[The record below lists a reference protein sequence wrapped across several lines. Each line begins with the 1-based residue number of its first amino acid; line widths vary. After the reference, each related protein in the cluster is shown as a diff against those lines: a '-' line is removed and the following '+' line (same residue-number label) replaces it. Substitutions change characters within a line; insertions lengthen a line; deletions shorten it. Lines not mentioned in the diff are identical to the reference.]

1 MSVNPTEIRKALL
14 AAGFELYRTQGDQV
28 HVADRVR
35 DNLIMDSGVSVST
48 ALSVRFVVRAQRSD
62 FPNDGTARLFER
74 ARALATSALPRGYAE
89 TGTLTTPMHDPADS
103 SRTLDT
109 WYEVVFEKPV
119 PSLEDAMTEVAF
131 ALGIEKTART
141 PAPTSV

>member
-14 AAGFELYRTQGDQV
+14 AAGFELYRTQGNQV

-48 ALSVRFVVRAQRSD
+48 ALAVKFVVRSQRSD
-62 FPNDGTARLFER
+62 FPNDATAMLFER
-74 ARALATSALPRGYAE
+74 ARALAVFAVARGYVE
-89 TGTLTTPMHDPADS
+89 TGTMTSPMNDPADA

-109 WYEVVFEKPV
+109 WYEITFEKAV
-119 PSLEDAMTEVAF
+119 TTLEEAMAEVGF

-141 PAPTSV
+141 SAPTSV

>member
-14 AAGFELYRTQGDQV
+14 LAGFELYRTQGDRV

-48 ALSVRFVVRAQRSD
+48 SLSVKFVVRSQRSD
-62 FPNDGTARLFER
+62 FPNDATAMLFER
-74 ARALATSALPRGYAE
+74 ARSLAASALGRGYVE
-89 TGTLTTPMHDPADS
+89 TETITNPMHDPADPT
-103 SRTLDT
+103 RTLDT
-109 WYEVVFEKPV
+109 WYEIGFEKV
-119 PSLEDAMTEVAF
+119 VNTLEEAMTEVGF

-141 PAPTSV
+141 SAPTSV

>member
-14 AAGFELYRTQGDQV
+14 AAGFELYRTQGDHV

-48 ALSVRFVVRAQRSD
+48 ALTVKFVVRSQRSD
-62 FPNDGTARLFER
+62 FPNDATAMLFER
-74 ARALATSALPRGYAE
+74 ARALAAPALTRGYLE
-89 TGTLTTPMHDPADS
+89 TGTVTNPMHDPADPT
-103 SRTLDT
+103 RTLDT
-109 WYEVVFEKPV
+109 WYEISFEKPV
-119 PSLEDAMTEVAF
+119 TTLEEAMTEVGF

-141 PAPTSV
+141 AAPTSM

>member
-1 MSVNPTEIRKALL
+1 MSVIPTEIRKALL
-14 AAGFELYRTQGDQV
+14 AAGFEFYRTQGEQV

-48 ALSVRFVVRAQRSD
+48 TLRVKFVVRSQRSD
-62 FPNDGTARLFER
+62 FPNDGTAKLFER
-74 ARALATSALPRGYAE
+74 ARALAASALTRGYVE
-89 TGTLTTPMHDPADS
+89 TGTHTNPMHDPADP

-109 WYEVVFEKPV
+109 WYEVYFEKPV
-119 PSLEDAMTEVAF
+119 DTLADAMTEVGF

-141 PAPTSV
+141 AAPTSV

>member
-14 AAGFELYRTQGDQV
+14 TAGFELYRTQGDQV

-35 DNLIMDSGVSVST
+35 DNLIMDSGVSIST
-48 ALSVRFVVRAQRSD
+48 SLDVKFVVRAQRSD
-62 FPNDGTARLFER
+62 FPSDATAKLFER
-74 ARALATSALPRGYAE
+74 ARALASPAIARGYVE
-89 TGTLTTPMHDPADS
+89 TGAVTSPMHDPADP

-109 WYEVVFEKPV
+109 WYEITFEKSVATLP
-119 PSLEDAMTEVAF
+119 DAMTEVGF

-141 PAPTSV
+141 PAPNSV

>member
-14 AAGFELYRTQGDQV
+14 SAGFELYRTQGDQV

-48 ALSVRFVVRAQRSD
+48 ALAVKFVVRAQRSD
-62 FPNDGTARLFER
+62 FPNDATTMLFER
-74 ARALATSALPRGYAE
+74 ARALAAQALARGYVE
-89 TGTLTTPMHDPADS
+89 TGTVTSPMHDPADP

-109 WYEVVFEKPV
+109 WYEISFEKV
-119 PSLEDAMTEVAF
+119 VTTLEEAMTEVGF

-141 PAPTSV
+141 SAPTSV

>member
-1 MSVNPTEIRKALL
+1 MSVNPTEIRKALI

-48 ALSVRFVVRAQRSD
+48 ALGVRFVVRAQRSD
-62 FPNDGTARLFER
+62 FPNDATAKLFER
-74 ARALATSALPRGYAE
+74 ARSLATMAVARGYVE
-89 TGTLTTPMHDPADS
+89 TGTMTSPMHDPADP

-109 WYEVVFEKPV
+109 WYEITFEKSV
-119 PSLEDAMTEVAF
+119 PSLPDAMTEVGF